1 MAITVLQIGCGNNA
15 CKIGGETAM
24 FRHEKAFNNS
34 TALTIEL
41 MSSKKESVLM
51 DTIKLIQD
59 YKFERDGK
67 TLTVDLFCITQNS
80 STEDFIKVVNMVK
93 QNTSKGVILNTKE
106 KDALKDA
113 LEILKSDQ
121 PAILLS
127 SAVTDEDITLAKTY
141 KASLI
146 VSSKSFDDLAEQTE
160 KIKSAGVTDIALNLL
175 SDSLEKQVENNT
187 IIRRA
192 ALKKN
197 FEPFNYPLFTYIN
210 TTDECDSM
218 IAATMFICKY
228 SNILVLQKVNKAMLY
243 TLLTLKQSI
252 FS

>member
-1 MAITVLQIGCGNNA
+1 MAITIFQIGSDNNA
-15 CKIGGETAM
+15 CKVGGETVM
-24 FRHEKAFNNS
+24 FRHEKAFSSS

-41 MSSKKESVLM
+41 KSSKKETVL
-51 DTIKLIQD
+51 DTIKLIED
-59 YKFERDGK
+59 YKFERNGK
-67 TLTVDLFCITQNS
+67 TLTADLFCVTQNS
-80 STEDFIKVVNMVK
+80 SAEDFIKMVNMVK
-93 QNTSKGVILNTKE
+93 QNSSKGVILKTKE

-146 VSSKSFDDLAEQTE
+146 VSSNSFDDLAEQTE
-160 KIKSAGVTDIALNLL
+160 KIKSAGLTNIALNLI
-175 SDSLEKQVENNT
+175 SDSLTKQVENNT

-197 FEPFNYPLFTYIN
+197 FEPFRYPLFTYID

-228 SNILVLQKVNKAMLY
+228 SDIIVLQKVNKAMLY
-243 TLLTLKQSI
+243 TLLTLKQNI